1 MRLKSELSSSRARGS
16 VLLFQSVV
24 KARGGWHWG
33 TRFLARHGHQYGPF
47 YKWRAKYGGMDVS
60 MMSLM
65 KELEE

>member
-33 TRFLARHGHQYGPF
+33 TRFLARHGHQYGPPF
-47 YKWRAKYGGMDVS
+47 TSGERSTVAWMCR
-60 MMSLM
+60 
-65 KELEE
+65 